1 VWALK
6 GAGVQVVIA
15 RIYAFIHKR
24 NLVNEALPFLVMRDD
39 AFFEAAV
46 DDAPITVDLAN
57 GQCEVGGRVFQAEP
71 PTRIVQALTTAG
83 GIVPAIQAHGPGVFE
98 VLTA

>member
-1 VWALK
+1 
-6 GAGVQVVIA
+6 
-15 RIYAFIHKR
+15 
-24 NLVNEALPFLVMRDD
+24 
-39 AFFEAAV
+39 
-46 DDAPITVDLAN
+46 
-57 GQCEVGGRVFQAEP
+57 VFQAEP